1 MTTYATTHGSVLPS
15 YAIGE
20 TDVPLLDETIGQNLR
35 RTVAA
40 HPDREA
46 LVDVPSGR
54 RWSYRDLLVDVD
66 ALARGLVQLGIN
78 AGDRIAVW
86 AGNLPEWMMLQYAT
100 AEIGAIL
107 VTVNPAFRTRELG
120 YVLAQSGARMLVAA
134 RELKGVATGPMI
146 AAVRADCPTLEL
158 VTRIGDESWQ
168 ALYDPTVDERRLVER
183 RAQLSPDDPINIQ
196 YTSGTTGHPKGATLS
211 HRNILNNA
219 YFVGLRCSYTERE
232 RVCVP
237 VPLFHTFGMVLGN
250 LATTAHG
257 GCVVYPAEFFDAG
270 ATLAAVDQERCTS
283 LLGVPAMFLAEL
295 GRPDLESFDL
305 SSLRTGMMGGSPCP
319 VEVMKQVMNR
329 MGIADVTIVYG
340 MTETSPVST
349 QTHVDDSLHQRV
361 TTVGRVHPH
370 VEVKIVDPR
379 TGATVSRG
387 TEGELC
393 TRGYSLMLGYWRE
406 PDKTAEAVDDARWM
420 HTGDLATMD
429 LEGYVNI
436 TGRLKD
442 MVIRGGENISPREIE
457 EFLHTHPDIE
467 DVQVVGVPD
476 TRVGEELMAWVR
488 LRPGAPVLS
497 PARLRRFA
505 TGRLAAFKVPRYVTA
520 IEAFPMT
527 ASGKVRKVELR
538 QMAMDLLGLEQV
550 VAAEHA

>member
-1 MTTYATTHGSVLPS
+1 M
-15 YAIGE
+15 
-20 TDVPLLDETIGQNLR
+20 
-35 RTVAA
+35 
-40 HPDREA
+40 
-46 LVDVPSGR
+46 
-54 RWSYRDLLVDVD
+54 
-66 ALARGLVQLGIN
+66 
-78 AGDRIAVW
+78 
-86 AGNLPEWMMLQYAT
+86 
-100 AEIGAIL
+100 
-107 VTVNPAFRTRELG
+107 
-120 YVLAQSGARMLVAA
+120 
-134 RELKGVATGPMI
+134 
-146 AAVRADCPTLEL
+146 
-158 VTRIGDESWQ
+158 
-168 ALYDPTVDERRLVER
+168 
-183 RAQLSPDDPINIQ
+183 LSPDDPINIQ

-219 YFVGLRCSYTERE
+219 YFVGLRCGYTERE

-270 ATLAAVDQERCTS
+270 ATLAAVDLERCTS

-295 GRPDLESFDL
+295 GRPDFEGFDL

-319 VEVMKQVMNR
+319 VEVMKQVINR

-349 QTHVDDSLHQRV
+349 QTHVDDSLRQRV

-379 TGATVSRG
+379 TGATVPRG

-393 TRGYSLMLGYWRE
+393 TRGYSVMLGYWRE
-406 PDKTAEAVDDARWM
+406 PDKTAEAVDDERWM

-429 LEGYVNI
+429 VDGYVNI

-497 PARLRRFA
+497 RPRLRRFA
-505 TGRLAAFKVPRYVTA
+505 SGKLAAFKIPRYVTA
-520 IEAFPMT
+520 IEEFPMT

-538 QMAMDLLGLEQV
+538 KMAVDMLGLEQV

>member
-66 ALARGLVQLGIN
+66 ALASGLVQLGIN

-219 YFVGLRCSYTERE
+219 YFVGQRCSYTERE

-295 GRPDLESFDL
+295 GRPDLEE
-305 SSLRTGMMGGSPCP
+305 LRP
-319 VEVMKQVMNR
+319 V
-329 MGIADVTIVYG
+329 VTAYR
-340 MTETSPVST
+340 
-349 QTHVDDSLHQRV
+349 HD
-361 TTVGRVHPH
+361 GRLPL
-370 VEVKIVDPR
+370 P
-379 TGATVSRG
+379 SRG
-387 TEGELC
+387 DEAGH
-393 TRGYSLMLGYWRE
+393 E
-406 PDKTAEAVDDARWM
+406 PDGDRRCDDRLRDD
-420 HTGDLATMD
+420 GDLAGLD
-429 LEGYVNI
+429 
-436 TGRLKD
+436 
-442 MVIRGGENISPREIE
+442 
-457 EFLHTHPDIE
+457 
-467 DVQVVGVPD
+467 PD
-476 TRVGEELMAWVR
+476 TR
-488 LRPGAPVLS
+488 
-497 PARLRRFA
+497 
-505 TGRLAAFKVPRYVTA
+505 GRLLTPAGDHRGTSTPPCRGQDRRPSHRRHGLPRDRRRAVHA
-520 IEAFPMT
+520 R
-527 ASGKVRKVELR
+527 V
-538 QMAMDLLGLEQV
+538 LLDAWLLARAGQDGRGSR
-550 VAAEHA
+550 

>member
-1 MTTYATTHGSVLPS
+1 M
-15 YAIGE
+15 
-20 TDVPLLDETIGQNLR
+20 
-35 RTVAA
+35 
-40 HPDREA
+40 
-46 LVDVPSGR
+46 
-54 RWSYRDLLVDVD
+54 
-66 ALARGLVQLGIN
+66 
-78 AGDRIAVW
+78 
-86 AGNLPEWMMLQYAT
+86 
-100 AEIGAIL
+100 
-107 VTVNPAFRTRELG
+107 
-120 YVLAQSGARMLVAA
+120 
-134 RELKGVATGPMI
+134 
-146 AAVRADCPTLEL
+146 
-158 VTRIGDESWQ
+158 
-168 ALYDPTVDERRLVER
+168 
-183 RAQLSPDDPINIQ
+183 
-196 YTSGTTGHPKGATLS
+196 S

-219 YFVGLRCSYTERE
+219 YFVGLRCGYTERE

-295 GRPDLESFDL
+295 GRPDLEDFDL

-319 VEVMKQVMNR
+319 VEVMKQVINR

-349 QTHVDDSLHQRV
+349 QTHIDDSLRQRV

-379 TGATVSRG
+379 TGATVPRG

-393 TRGYSLMLGYWRE
+393 TRGYSVMLGYWRE

-429 LEGYVNI
+429 VDGYVHI

-497 PARLRRFA
+497 APAAPQVRDS
-505 TGRLAAFKVPRYVTA
+505 GKLAAFKIPRYVTA
-520 IEAFPMT
+520 IEEFPMT

-538 QMAMDLLGLEQV
+538 KMAMDLLGLEQV